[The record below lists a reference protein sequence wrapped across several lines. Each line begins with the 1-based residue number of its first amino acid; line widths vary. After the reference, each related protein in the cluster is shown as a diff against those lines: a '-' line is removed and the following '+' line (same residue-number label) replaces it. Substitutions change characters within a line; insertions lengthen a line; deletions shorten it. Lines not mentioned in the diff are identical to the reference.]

1 MNPTTQA
8 KNSATSTKQEELGF
22 TWWFVWS
29 WISLAIGVPLA
40 FMTMLGNKWF
50 FTGVFLTLVEIT
62 ICIYMLKYNRYAFI
76 AGTALTLNPILWI
89 INGIYV
95 KNRWEHPKVV
105 AGSIKKSV
113 KKPSIS
119 KAREPSDIV
128 FTTTSS
134 AVKTFNDASN
144 SDYASVANEIA
155 SGNIDQGLW
164 TRLFVETDGDENRTR
179 ARYIKARIA
188 SLTDTPSSA
197 KHSINT
203 SLTPIPD
210 SHEIIWLPASSL
222 ALQREVEYG
231 YLNKLYGGSSS
242 WLLSSQATIEDNGRI
257 LEKLDI
263 CLTDGRTK
271 TVWFDI
277 TQAWAKTAQQT

>member
-1 MNPTTQA
+1 MKPNTQT

-40 FMTMLGNKWF
+40 FMTMLGNKWV
-50 FTGVFLTLVEIT
+50 FTGVFFTLVEIT

-76 AGTALTLNPILWI
+76 AGTALTLNPIIWV

-95 KNRWEHPKVV
+95 KNRWEHPKVI
-105 AGSIKKSV
+105 AGSV
-113 KKPSIS
+113 KQTVKTQNTS
-119 KAREPSDIV
+119 KAREPSEV
-128 FTTTSS
+128 VSTSTSS
-134 AVKTFNDASN
+134 AVRTINEPSN
-144 SDYASVANEIA
+144 SDYAYVANEIT

-188 SLTDTPSSA
+188 SLTDSASSA
-197 KHSINT
+197 KHSNNA
-203 SLTPIPD
+203 SHTPIPD
-210 SHEIIWLPASSL
+210 SYEIIWLPASSL
-222 ALQREVEYG
+222 ELQREVEYG
-231 YLNKLYGGSSS
+231 YLNKLYGGPSS
-242 WLLSSQATIEDNGRI
+242 WVLSNQAVIEDNDRI

-277 TQAWAKTAQQT
+277 TQAWKKTTQQA